1 MRILVVG
8 AGWLGLPLALSLE
21 KSGHSVAVTKRIKE
35 HGSALPAFIFD
46 LNIESS
52 WNCVKEFKPELLI
65 LCFPPGKD
73 QSHLDQLGKFINDLD
88 PNISI
93 IYTSSIG
100 LYLPQKTVD
109 ENSAVE
115 EEHFVSKT
123 ERIIREKAENSIFLR
138 LGGLIGANRHPVHYL
153 AGRKDVA
160 DPEAPVNLVHRDDVI
175 RAIEM
180 VIRSGKFSGVYNIVN
195 SAHPS
200 RKEYYS
206 KMARLLSLPAPEF
219 SNEGSKGK
227 KVVGDKFCGHFSFE
241 YQTDI
246 NKI

>member
-21 KSGHSVAVTKRIKE
+21 KSGHSVAVTRRNKE
-35 HGSALPAFIFD
+35 HDSTLLTFIFD
-46 LNIESS
+46 LDVESS
-52 WNCVKEFKPELLI
+52 WSCVKEFEPELLI
-65 LCFPPGKD
+65 ICFPPGKD
-73 QSHLDQLGKFINDLD
+73 QNHLHHLGKFINNLD

-100 LYLPQKTVD
+100 MYLPQKTVD

-115 EEHFVSKT
+115 EEHVVSKT
-123 ERIIREKAENSIFLR
+123 EMIIREKTENSIFLR

-175 RAIEM
+175 KAIEK
-180 VIRSGKFSGVYNIVN
+180 VIRSGKFSGVYNVVN

-206 KMARLLSLPAPEF
+206 KMARLLNLPAPEF

-227 KVVGDKFCGHFSFE
+227 KVAGDKFCEHFSFE